1 MTGKK
6 VALAVEL
13 TMPIWEQFTT
23 DQNDNITK
31 TCPCIINRDFL
42 ALKIEFFSAEFVLSF
57 SYFCS
62 KHRFKGVCISR
73 TYFPD
78 GLVPGRHLLS
88 KCENSI
94 VRFRLNTT

>member
-1 MTGKK
+1 MIRCN
-6 VALAVEL
+6 V
-13 TMPIWEQFTT
+13 
-23 DQNDNITK
+23 TK

-42 ALKIEFFSAEFVLSF
+42 ALKIVNFSAEFVLSF

-78 GLVPGRHLLS
+78 GLVPGKHLLP

-94 VRFRLNTT
+94 VHTHRRGLDYTLPDTLFW